1 MAAGINIFT
10 ADSKLRFPF
19 PREVRSKRLLALFG
33 PYFGAFFG
41 LFFQYVFGPP
51 QKRHLFAFLVFSG
64 AFWGNF
70 LQILRSF
77 WALLGHLLKNSGFL
91 KIVVFPRK
99 NKGFQGLGLPKI
111 EANLTN
117 KWENIWRAGN
127 IWPKR
132 LLNPLFHKK
141 CKLLVDF
148 GVHFGSILGSKIAS
162 KMDPLQNKEDFG
174 SPGGPQGA
182 SGVIL
187 GQFWEAFGGLWAPFW
202 GLCGSFWGYFWG
214 PAATKEAK
222 RSTPNKSAINN
233 SPSCSKQQ
241 EIWANISKKQQIL
254 GTSSN

>member
-1 MAAGINIFT
+1 MTAAINIFT

-19 PREVRSKRLLALFG
+19 PREVRFKPTFGLFG
-33 PYFGAFFG
+33 LYSGAFFG
-41 LFFQYVFGPP
+41 LFFSVCFWTA
-51 QKRHLFAFLVFSG
+51 QKAFSG
-64 AFWGNF
+64 AFLGNF
-70 LQILRSF
+70 LQILRLF
-77 WALLGHLLKNSGFL
+77 WVLLGHLLKNIGFL

-141 CKLLVDF
+141 GKLLVDF

-162 KMDPLQNKEDFG
+162 KMDPLQNKEDLG
-174 SPGGPQGA
+174 PPGGPQGA

-187 GQFWEAFGGLWAPFW
+187 GQFWEAFGVLW
-202 GLCGSFWGYFWG
+202 GLFWRLCG
-214 PAATKEAK
+214 
-222 RSTPNKSAINN
+222 
-233 SPSCSKQQ
+233 
-241 EIWANISKKQQIL
+241 
-254 GTSSN
+254 